1 MRKNKTKAESYV
13 KILNIKVAV
22 FTKTEHVHSIN
33 TKRRWPEKK
42 DWVGRSQS
50 GLPMSWC
57 DFDASILW
65 GFFGRGAVIGLLII
79 VWLSHLY
86 IQNED
91 ASVYPLLNEI
101 MKSLYFLHL
110 LHIVAAKVA
119 EQNSA
124 KLASRMLETTVIN
137 ILERRVWPWS
147 RISLFLLPVSLN
159 FRIMFFFVLS
169 KISAAGF
176 DFICSHKCFVGTI
189 KTWYTFFR
197 RFWYFLHIINVNQLN
212 GELY

>member
-1 MRKNKTKAESYV
+1 MKTSGQSWRLNRSVRSVRKQYKRCIQIWFHFIYRELSTYKNLRWEKKKTKAESYV

-124 KLASRMLETTVIN
+124 KLARDYCHKYSRKKGLTLIKD
-137 ILERRVWPWS
+137 
-147 RISLFLLPVSLN
+147 
-159 FRIMFFFVLS
+159 FFIFAPS
-169 KISAAGF
+169 F
-176 DFICSHKCFVGTI
+176 P
-189 KTWYTFFR
+189 
-197 RFWYFLHIINVNQLN
+197 
-212 GELY
+212 